1 MKTYISKIINIGVC
15 YRLLNLPKSHPY
27 CKLFKQNLTLTLNF
41 CGPQKEDKE
50 WIIDYAKL
58 DEMEKTIKED
68 FNHRC
73 LNMNELMYEKNEIEV
88 NATLENMAQ
97 YFYHYIAKK
106 FPDYAEL
113 LDSVEL
119 DNNEGLV
126 ATVIR
131 DDEKKSAEDTP
142 KTTGTGI
149 YPRMMTD
156 YYPYITYPPFFD
168 RPWYWNGQI

>member
-58 DEMEKTIKED
+58 DEMEEVILED

-73 LNMNELMYEKNEIEV
+73 LNMNELMYEKSEIEV

-106 FPDYAEL
+106 FPGYAEL

-131 DDEKKSAEDTP
+131 DEEKRLEEEIPTI
-142 KTTGTGI
+142 KT
-149 YPRMMTD
+149 TD
-156 YYPYITYPPFFD
+156 YYPYITYPPFFY
-168 RPWYWNGQI
+168 RPWYWNEKL

>member
-58 DEMEKTIKED
+58 DEIEEVIRED

-73 LNMNELMYEKNEIEV
+73 LNMNELMYEKSDIEV

-97 YFYHYIAKK
+97 YFYHYITKK

-131 DDEKKSAEDTP
+131 DEEKRLEEEIPTI
-142 KTTGTGI
+142 KT
-149 YPRMMTD
+149 TD
-156 YYPYITYPPFFD
+156 YYPYITYPPFFY

>member
-58 DEMEKTIKED
+58 DEIEEVIRED

-73 LNMNELMYEKNEIEV
+73 LNMNELMYEKSNIEV

-97 YFYHYIAKK
+97 YFYHYITKK

-131 DDEKKSAEDTP
+131 DDEKRLEEEIPTI
-142 KTTGTGI
+142 KT
-149 YPRMMTD
+149 TD
-156 YYPYITYPPFFD
+156 YYPYITYPPFFY
-168 RPWYWNGQI
+168 RPWYWNEKL

>member
-41 CGPQKEDKE
+41 YGPQKEDKE

-58 DEMEKTIKED
+58 DEIEEVIRED

-73 LNMNELMYEKNEIEV
+73 LNMNELMYEKSDIEV

-97 YFYHYIAKK
+97 YFYHYITKK

-131 DDEKKSAEDTP
+131 DEEKRLEEEIPTI
-142 KTTGTGI
+142 KT
-149 YPRMMTD
+149 TD
-156 YYPYITYPPFFD
+156 YYPYITYPPFFY
-168 RPWYWNGQI
+168 RPWYWNEKL

>member
-58 DEMEKTIKED
+58 DEMEEVILED

-73 LNMNELMYEKNEIEV
+73 LNMNELMYEKSDIEV

-97 YFYHYIAKK
+97 YFYHYITKK
-106 FPDYAEL
+106 FPGYAEL

-131 DDEKKSAEDTP
+131 DEEKRLEEEIPTI
-142 KTTGTGI
+142 KT
-149 YPRMMTD
+149 TD
-156 YYPYITYPPFFD
+156 YYPYITYPPFFY
-168 RPWYWNGQI
+168 RPWYWNEKL

>member
-58 DEMEKTIKED
+58 DEMEEVILED

-73 LNMNELMYEKNEIEV
+73 LNMNELMYEKSEIEV
-88 NATLENMAQ
+88 NATLENMAE
-97 YFYHYIAKK
+97 YFFDYITKK

-131 DDEKKSAEDTP
+131 DDEKKSEEEISTV
-142 KTTGTGI
+142 KT
-149 YPRMMTD
+149 TD
-156 YYPYITYPPFFD
+156 YYPYITYPPFFY
-168 RPWYWNGQI
+168 RPWYWNIHWES

>member
-58 DEMEKTIKED
+58 DEIEEVIRED

-73 LNMNELMYEKNEIEV
+73 LNMNELMYEKSDIEV
-88 NATLENMAQ
+88 NATLENMTQ

-131 DDEKKSAEDTP
+131 DEEKRLEEEIPTI
-142 KTTGTGI
+142 KT
-149 YPRMMTD
+149 TD
-156 YYPYITYPPFFD
+156 YYPYITYPPFFY
-168 RPWYWNGQI
+168 RPWYWNEKL

>member
-15 YRLLNLPKSHPY
+15 YRLLKLPKSHPY

-58 DEMEKTIKED
+58 DEIEEVIRED

-73 LNMNELMYEKNEIEV
+73 LNMNELMYEKSDIEV

-106 FPDYAEL
+106 FPDYAKL

-119 DNNEGLV
+119 DNNEGVV

-131 DDEKKSAEDTP
+131 DEEKRLEEEIPTI
-142 KTTGTGI
+142 KT
-149 YPRMMTD
+149 TD
-156 YYPYITYPPFFD
+156 YYPYITYPPFFY
-168 RPWYWNGQI
+168 RPWYWNEKL

>member
-58 DEMEKTIKED
+58 DEMEEVILED

-73 LNMNELMYEKNEIEV
+73 LNMNELMYEKSDIEV

-97 YFYHYIAKK
+97 YFYHYITKK

-131 DDEKKSAEDTP
+131 DEEKRLEEEIPTI
-142 KTTGTGI
+142 KT
-149 YPRMMTD
+149 TD
-156 YYPYITYPPFFD
+156 YYPYITYPPFFY
-168 RPWYWNGQI
+168 RPWYWNEKL

>member
-58 DEMEKTIKED
+58 DEIEEVILED

-73 LNMNELMYEKNEIEV
+73 LNMNELMYEKSDIEV

-97 YFYHYIAKK
+97 YFYHYITKK

-131 DDEKKSAEDTP
+131 DEEKRLEEEIPTI
-142 KTTGTGI
+142 KT
-149 YPRMMTD
+149 TD
-156 YYPYITYPPFFD
+156 YYPYITYPPFFY
-168 RPWYWNGQI
+168 RPWYWNEKL

>member
-58 DEMEKTIKED
+58 DEIEEVIRED

-73 LNMNELMYEKNEIEV
+73 LNMNELMYEKSDIEV

-97 YFYHYIAKK
+97 YFYHYITKK

-131 DDEKKSAEDTP
+131 DEEKRLEEEIPTI
-142 KTTGTGI
+142 KT
-149 YPRMMTD
+149 TD
-156 YYPYITYPPFFD
+156 YYPYITYPPFFY
-168 RPWYWNGQI
+168 RPWYWNEKL

>member
-58 DEMEKTIKED
+58 DEIEEVIRED

-73 LNMNELMYEKNEIEV
+73 LNMNELMYEKSDIEV

-97 YFYHYIAKK
+97 YFYHYITKK

-131 DDEKKSAEDTP
+131 DEEKRLEEEIPTI
-142 KTTGTGI
+142 KT
-149 YPRMMTD
+149 TD
-156 YYPYITYPPFFD
+156 YYPYITYPPFFY
-168 RPWYWNGQI
+168 RPWYWNEKLD

>member
-41 CGPQKEDKE
+41 YGPQKEDKE

-58 DEMEKTIKED
+58 DEIEEVILED

-73 LNMNELMYEKNEIEV
+73 LNMNELMYEKSEIEV

-97 YFYHYIAKK
+97 YFYHYITKK

-131 DDEKKSAEDTP
+131 DEEKRLEEEIPTI
-142 KTTGTGI
+142 KT
-149 YPRMMTD
+149 TD
-156 YYPYITYPPFFD
+156 YYPYITYPPFFY
-168 RPWYWNGQI
+168 RSWYWNEKL

>member
-41 CGPQKEDKE
+41 YGPQKEDKE

-58 DEMEKTIKED
+58 DEMEEVILED

-73 LNMNELMYEKNEIEV
+73 LNMNELMYEKSNIEV

-97 YFYHYIAKK
+97 YFYHYITKK

-131 DDEKKSAEDTP
+131 DEEKRLEEEIPTI
-142 KTTGTGI
+142 KT
-149 YPRMMTD
+149 TD
-156 YYPYITYPPFFD
+156 YYPYITYPPFFY
-168 RPWYWNGQI
+168 RPWYWNEKL

>member
-58 DEMEKTIKED
+58 DEIEEVIRED

-73 LNMNELMYEKNEIEV
+73 LNMNELMYEKSDIEV

-97 YFYHYIAKK
+97 YFYHYITKK
-106 FPDYAEL
+106 FSGYAEL

-131 DDEKKSAEDTP
+131 DEEKRLEEEIPTI
-142 KTTGTGI
+142 KT
-149 YPRMMTD
+149 TD
-156 YYPYITYPPFFD
+156 YYPYITYPPFFY
-168 RPWYWNGQI
+168 RPWYWNIHWES

>member
-1 MKTYISKIINIGVC
+1 
-15 YRLLNLPKSHPY
+15 
-27 CKLFKQNLTLTLNF
+27 LTLNF
-41 CGPQKEDKE
+41 YGPQKEDKE

-58 DEMEKTIKED
+58 DEIEEVIRED

-73 LNMNELMYEKNEIEV
+73 LNMNELMYEKSDIEV

-97 YFYHYIAKK
+97 YFYHYITKK

-131 DDEKKSAEDTP
+131 DEEKRLEEEIPTI
-142 KTTGTGI
+142 KT
-149 YPRMMTD
+149 TD
-156 YYPYITYPPFFD
+156 YYPYITYPPFFY
-168 RPWYWNGQI
+168 RPWYWNEKL

>member
-41 CGPQKEDKE
+41 YGPQKEDKE

-58 DEMEKTIKED
+58 DEIEEVIRED

-73 LNMNELMYEKNEIEV
+73 LNMNELMYEKSNIEV

-97 YFYHYIAKK
+97 YFYHYITKK

-131 DDEKKSAEDTP
+131 DEEKRLEEEIPTI
-142 KTTGTGI
+142 KT
-149 YPRMMTD
+149 TD
-156 YYPYITYPPFFD
+156 YYPYITYPPFFY
-168 RPWYWNGQI
+168 RPWYWNEKL